1 MAASGVDSGFGASIT
16 FATGYCAKIISIS
29 LDGMT
34 REPIDTTN
42 MASTNGWADFIPSDI
57 KTMGSMT
64 VELLHDKNAAG
75 KTNLAAAAG
84 SIVVT
89 YPISSGGSTAG
100 TITCNGFLT
109 EIGVE
114 IPMDDVMTQTCK
126 FQFTSEPTFVDQA

>member
-1 MAASGVDSGFGASIT
+1 MAATGVDSGFGASIT
-16 FATGYCAKIISIS
+16 FATGYCAKITSIS

-34 REPIDTTN
+34 REAIDTTN

-57 KTMGSMT
+57 KNAGTMT

-84 SIVVT
+84 TITVT
-89 YPISSGGSTAG
+89 YPISTGGSSAG
-100 TITCNGFLT
+100 SVACSGFMM
-109 EIGVE
+109 EMGIE

-126 FQFTSEPTFVDQA
+126 FQFTSEPTFTDQS